1 MSSDCPSRE
10 EALALLTEYT
20 HSESLIKHAL
30 AVEAAMRWYAERG
43 GHDVERWGVT
53 GLLHDFDYE
62 RWPDPEADG
71 HPYMGNKILT
81 ELNYPEDM
89 RDAIMGHAVYT
100 GVERKTDMA
109 KTLFACDELTGLITA
124 SVLVR
129 PDKSIHTLT
138 AKSVKKKMKDK
149 AFAKGVNRED
159 IRIGCEE
166 IGVEVGEHIEN
177 VIASMQ
183 AVAEELGLQGTEA

>member
-1 MSSDCPSRE
+1 MSSDCPCRE
-10 EALALLTEYT
+10 DALALLKEYT
-20 HSESLIKHAL
+20 HSESLLKHAF
-30 AVEAAMRWYAERG
+30 AVEAAMRWYAEKG

-62 RWPDPEADG
+62 RWPEPTPEG
-71 HPYMGNKILT
+71 HPYMGNKILA
-81 ELNYPEDM
+81 ELKYPEDV
-89 RDAIMGHAVYT
+89 REAIMGHAVYT
-100 GVERKTDMA
+100 GVERRTEMA
-109 KTLFACDELTGLITA
+109 KTLFACDELSGLITA

-138 AKSVKKKMKDK
+138 VKSVKKKMKDK

-166 IGVEVGEHIEN
+166 LEIELGEHIEN
-177 VIASMQ
+177 VITSMQ